1 MLRAAPHA
9 PGAASS
15 RAVPGPRTRPVA
27 TSAGLLVLLLLVGAA
42 VAVLARPGGPATAGA
57 AGSGEPARFPDD
69 SCQSSAVRFG
79 VVLPAGDTEGRA
91 AADRLTTDLA
101 EGLGCRA
108 IAIPY
113 ATQAR
118 LVTALAMHDVDIAQL
133 DPAAAIVASRAT
145 GSVPAGAYAVD
156 QDTPARTAPT
166 EMWVRRD
173 AEVRSLG
180 DLEGRR
186 IALGPRLTAGG
197 DLDPRSAL
205 LRAGVR
211 PAEGDTISTDDDA
224 QALEALR
231 AGRVDA
237 AVTRGAPGTSRTR
250 GLRRVWSATG
260 SLADV
265 VLLRPA
271 IPRAVRRLIQVAI
284 RDLPGAA
291 LAPLAARQ
299 GIAEPAPLAVVPLD
313 LYAPVA
319 SRLDDLVAA
328 GLTP

>member
-1 MLRAAPHA
+1 MLA
-9 PGAASS
+9 
-15 RAVPGPRTRPVA
+15 
-27 TSAGLLVLLLLVGAA
+27 LVLLGAA
-42 VAVLARPGGPATAGA
+42 VVGLVRAGGSAADTPSAVEAK
-57 AGSGEPARFPDD
+57 RFADG
-69 SCQSSAVRFG
+69 SCQNAAVRFG
-79 VVLPAGDTEGRA
+79 VVLPAGDAQGRA
-91 AADRLTTDLA
+91 AANRLTTDLA

-118 LVTALAMHDVDIAQL
+118 LVTALAMQEVDIAQL

-156 QDTPARTAPT
+156 EDTPARQSPT
-166 EMWVRRD
+166 ELWVRRD
-173 AEVRSLG
+173 GPRTLTG
-180 DLEGRR
+180 LRDRK

-197 DLDPRSAL
+197 DLDPRAAL

-211 PAEGDTISTDDDA
+211 VDDDHATFADDDA
-224 QALEALR
+224 AALR
-231 AGRVDA
+231 LLRTGRTDA
-237 AVTRGAPGTSRTR
+237 ALTRHAPAPDRVA
-250 GLRRVWSATG
+250 GLRRVWSTTG
-260 SLADV
+260 PLADV
-265 VLLRPA
+265 VVLRPG
-271 IPRAVRRLIQVAI
+271 IPKAVRRLIQVAI
-284 RDLPGAA
+284 RGLPGAA

-299 GIAEPAPLAVVPLD
+299 GISEPAPLAVVPLD

>member
-1 MLRAAPHA
+1 M
-9 PGAASS
+9 
-15 RAVPGPRTRPVA
+15 PGPRTRPLV
-27 TSAGLLVLLLLVGAA
+27 TTAGLGLALLLVCAA
-42 VAVLARPGGPATAGA
+42 VIVLARPGGGADAGA
-57 AGSGEPARFPDD
+57 AESTGAKRFADD

-79 VVLPAGDTEGRA
+79 VVLPDGDAQGRA

-118 LVTALAMHDVDIAQL
+118 LVTALAMQEVDIAQL

-156 QDTPARTAPT
+156 EDTPARTAPT
-166 EMWVRRD
+166 EMWVRR
-173 AEVRSLG
+173 ST
-180 DLEGRR
+180 DLRTLQDLRGRR
-186 IALGPRLTAGG
+186 IALGPALTAGG

-211 PAEGDTISTDDDA
+211 PDATETTTTSGDD
-224 QALEALR
+224 EALTALR
-231 AGRVDA
+231 RGRVDA
-237 AVTRGAPGTSRTR
+237 AVTRGAPIASETE
-250 GLRRVWSATG
+250 GLRRIWSATG
-260 SLADV
+260 PLADV

-299 GIAEPAPLAVVPLD
+299 GISEPAPLAVVPLD

-319 SRLDDLVAA
+319 SRLDDLIAA